1 MRKPLGLFLP
11 GCAATGGVEGDNWV
25 GLLKPFSFCSTTRAV
40 PNSFPFVLPLVFVIV
55 AALEDD
61 DDGDG
66 GLAY

>member
-1 MRKPLGLFLP
+1 LFLP
-11 GCAATGGVEGDNWV
+11 GRAAAGGVKGDSWA
-25 GLLKPFSFCSTTRAV
+25 GLLKPFFFCSTTRV
-40 PNSFPFVLPLVFVIV
+40 VLNSFPFVLSLVFVIV